1 MLAPGGEDV
10 PAAVRPTVH
19 PAGGGAA
26 APRERRGG
34 AIAGTGHTVEKGGN
48 AVTHAQAHQNLSCTF
63 VRFIYECFR
72 LHYQNVFFTMGTKR
86 VGVGEMSDGH
96 IIYKQYQIFDLKHF
110 LVFVLQIS
118 TWNAITD
125 FSYLKWQ

>member
-1 MLAPGGEDV
+1 
-10 PAAVRPTVH
+10 
-19 PAGGGAA
+19 
-26 APRERRGG
+26 
-34 AIAGTGHTVEKGGN
+34 
-48 AVTHAQAHQNLSCTF
+48 
-63 VRFIYECFR
+63 
-72 LHYQNVFFTMGTKR
+72 MGTKR

-118 TWNAITD
+118 TWNAFTD

>member
-1 MLAPGGEDV
+1 MLAPEGEDV
-10 PAAVRPTVH
+10 PAAVRPAVH

-34 AIAGTGHTVEKGGN
+34 AIAGTGHTVENGGN
-48 AVTHAQAHQNLSCTF
+48 TCTRHTKTCAAHLLGLF
-63 VRFIYECFR
+63 MR
-72 LHYQNVFFTMGTKR
+72 LHYQNVFFTKGTKR

-96 IIYKQYQIFDLKHF
+96 VIYKQYQIFDLKHF

-118 TWNAITD
+118 TGNAITD